1 MSFDYSDIAA
11 AALEVIEEFGQAC
24 TLSRTVVN
32 GTAPTTQT
40 GVAVEDELQEGDR
53 RQLGGPAGVAPI
65 GSHKYLLGPSVTP
78 RMGERITVGS
88 DTSIIRVVDA
98 IKPGDTVLA
107 WSVLAVAG

>member
-1 MSFDYSDIAA
+1 VSLYSGLAA
-11 AALEVIEEFGQAC
+11 TATRLITAFGQAC
-24 TLSRTVVN
+24 TLSRTIVN
-32 GTAPTTQT
+32 GTAATTQT
-40 GVAVEDELQEGDR
+40 GVAVEVEINEGDR

-65 GSHKYLLGPSVTP
+65 GTHKYLLGPSVTP

-98 IKPGDTVLA
+98 IKPGATVLA